1 MTFWVLLFL
10 CSLSSWFLLLFDIPT
25 CVRKSLMRVHDND
38 RFLDFQISKEWSPTL
53 SCISTGLSAFS
64 PNSDH
69 HQRLAVKTSYITT
82 RIDLPFPEPRLHVK
96 ERKDPPHE
104 TPESKAGPLPS
115 DATDSSRSWDRASM
129 CQTLIY
135 HTASATKKMQIRR
148 RKIRALGAAGSEK
161 KQVCWEEEKRG
172 GVWGRSVHAMI
183 FRDLHK
189 PS

>member
-1 MTFWVLLFL
+1 
-10 CSLSSWFLLLFDIPT
+10 
-25 CVRKSLMRVHDND
+25 MRVHDND

-53 SCISTGLSAFS
+53 SCISTGLSAFP

-69 HQRLAVKTSYITT
+69 HQRLAVKTSYITI

-115 DATDSSRSWDRASM
+115 DATDSSRSRDRASM

-135 HTASATKKMQIRR
+135 HTASSRKKKCRSVVAKYELWVPQEAKRNRFVGR
-148 RKIRALGAAGSEK
+148 RKNAP
-161 KQVCWEEEKRG
+161 G
-172 GVWGRSVHAMI
+172 GGWGGFGDDHFM
-183 FRDLHK
+183 L
-189 PS
+189 